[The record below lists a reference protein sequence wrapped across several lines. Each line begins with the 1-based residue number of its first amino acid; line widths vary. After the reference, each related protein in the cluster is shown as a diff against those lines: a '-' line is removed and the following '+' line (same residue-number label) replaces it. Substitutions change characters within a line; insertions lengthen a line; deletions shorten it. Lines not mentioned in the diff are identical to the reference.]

1 MRVSAKNCK
10 QYEQVLLFCIII
22 LTRVSTMAKREEILK
37 SVDGYEL
44 SLAIYEAKNPKAII
58 QFIHGMEEYKERYD
72 AFAEYLCS
80 KGYTC
85 VTSDLRGHGKSAPL
99 LSHISNKKGDKL
111 IIADQK
117 EIRKYIKRTY
127 DKDLPLYL
135 FGHSMGTIISRVLMQ
150 TDGSKYSKVAL
161 SGYVNPNPV
170 AGMGKFLTKCITC
183 FKGPKGHSKFITGLA
198 VGSFN
203 KSIEN
208 PRTPLDW
215 LSYNE
220 ENVDKYIADPLCGVE
235 FTLGSYYALMS
246 LLAKMCKARK
256 YKTVDPKTPI
266 LLAAG
271 KDDPCTGFEKGRA
284 ASKALLEK
292 VGYKNI
298 EVVTFDNMRHE
309 ILNEKDNQK
318 VYKTFLDFYDK

>member
-1 MRVSAKNCK
+1 
-10 QYEQVLLFCIII
+10 
-22 LTRVSTMAKREEILK
+22 MAKSELTLK

-44 SLAIYEAKNPKAII
+44 SLAVFEAKNPKAVI

-99 LSHISNKKGDKL
+99 LSHISNKRGDKL

-127 DKDLPLYL
+127 KDLPLYL

-161 SGYVNPNPV
+161 SGYVNPNPI
-170 AGMGKFLTKCITC
+170 AGIGKALSKCVTV
-183 FKGPKGHSKFITGLA
+183 FKGPKGHSKLINGLA
-198 VGSFN
+198 VGAFN
-203 KSIEN
+203 KTIEN

-235 FTLGSYYALMS
+235 FTLGSFNALMS
-246 LLAKMCKARK
+246 LLAKMGKARK
-256 YKTVDPKTPI
+256 YQSVKEDTPI
-266 LLAAG
+266 LLIAG
-271 KDDPCTGFEKGRA
+271 KDDPCTGFDKGRE

-292 VGYKNI
+292 VGYKQV
-298 EVVTFDNMRHE
+298 EVITLDNMRHE
-309 ILNEKDNQK
+309 ILNEKENQK
-318 VYKTFLDFYDK
+318 VYEELLKFFEK

>member
-1 MRVSAKNCK
+1 MSKV
-10 QYEQVLLFCIII
+10 E
-22 LTRVSTMAKREEILK
+22 LTLK

-44 SLAIYEAKNPKAII
+44 SLAVFEAKNPKAVI

-117 EIRKYIKRTY
+117 EIRKYIKKTY
-127 DKDLPLYL
+127 KDLPLYL

-150 TDGSKYSKVAL
+150 TDGSKYAKVAL
-161 SGYVNPNPV
+161 SGYVNPNPI
-170 AGMGKFLTKCITC
+170 AGVGKALTKCVKL
-183 FKGPKGHSKFITGLA
+183 FKGSKGHSKLINGLA
-198 VGSFN
+198 VGAFN
-203 KSIEN
+203 KTIEN

-235 FTLGSYYALMS
+235 FTLGSFDALMC
-246 LLAKMCKARK
+246 LLSKMGKARK
-256 YKTVDPKTPI
+256 YKSIKEDTPI
-266 LLAAG
+266 LLIAG
-271 KDDPCTGFEKGRA
+271 KDDPCTGFDKGRTS
-284 ASKALLEK
+284 SKALLEK
-292 VGYKNI
+292 VGYKNV
-298 EVVTFDNMRHE
+298 EAVTLDNMRHE
-309 ILNEKDNQK
+309 IINEKENQK
-318 VYKTFLDFYDK
+318 VYEELLKFFEK

>member
-1 MRVSAKNCK
+1 MSKV
-10 QYEQVLLFCIII
+10 E
-22 LTRVSTMAKREEILK
+22 LTLK

-44 SLAIYEAKNPKAII
+44 SLAVFEAKNPKAVI

-85 VTSDLRGHGKSAPL
+85 VISDLRGHGKSAPL

-117 EIRKYIKRTY
+117 EIIKYIKKTY
-127 DKDLPLYL
+127 KDLPLYL

-150 TDGSKYSKVAL
+150 TDGTKYAKVAL
-161 SGYVNPNPV
+161 SGYVNPNPI
-170 AGMGKFLTKCITC
+170 AGVGKALTKCVKL
-183 FKGPKGHSKFITGLA
+183 FKGSKGHSKLINGLA
-198 VGSFN
+198 VGAFN
-203 KSIEN
+203 KTIES

-235 FTLGSYYALMS
+235 FTLGSFDALMC
-246 LLAKMCKARK
+246 LLSKMGKARK
-256 YKTVDPKTPI
+256 YKSIKEDTPI
-266 LLAAG
+266 LLIAG
-271 KDDPCTGFEKGRA
+271 KDDPCTGFDKGRA
-284 ASKALLEK
+284 SSKALLEK
-292 VGYKNI
+292 VGYKNV
-298 EVVTFDNMRHE
+298 EAVTLDNMRHE
-309 ILNEKDNQK
+309 ILNEKENQK
-318 VYKTFLDFYDK
+318 VYEELLKFFEK

>member
-1 MRVSAKNCK
+1 MSKV
-10 QYEQVLLFCIII
+10 E
-22 LTRVSTMAKREEILK
+22 LTLK

-44 SLAIYEAKNPKAII
+44 SLAVFEAKNPKAVI

-111 IIADQK
+111 IISDQK
-117 EIRKYIKRTY
+117 EIRKYIKKTY
-127 DKDLPLYL
+127 KDLPLYL

-150 TDGSKYSKVAL
+150 TDGSKYAKVAL
-161 SGYVNPNPV
+161 SGYVNPNPI
-170 AGMGKFLTKCITC
+170 AGVGKALTKCVKL
-183 FKGPKGHSKFITGLA
+183 FKGSKGHSKLINGLA
-198 VGSFN
+198 VGAFN
-203 KSIEN
+203 KTIEN

-235 FTLGSYYALMS
+235 FTLGSFDALMS
-246 LLAKMCKARK
+246 LLSKMGKARK
-256 YKTVDPKTPI
+256 YKSIKEDTPI
-266 LLAAG
+266 LLIAG
-271 KDDPCTGFEKGRA
+271 KDDPCTGFDKGRE
-284 ASKALLEK
+284 ASKSLLEK
-292 VGYKNI
+292 VGYKNV
-298 EVVTFDNMRHE
+298 EAVTLDNMRHE
-309 ILNEKDNQK
+309 ILNEKENQK
-318 VYKTFLDFYDK
+318 VYEEILKFFEK

>member
-1 MRVSAKNCK
+1 
-10 QYEQVLLFCIII
+10 
-22 LTRVSTMAKREEILK
+22 MAKSELTLK

-44 SLAIYEAKNPKAII
+44 SLAVFEAKNPKAVI

-127 DKDLPLYL
+127 KDLPLYL

-150 TDGSKYSKVAL
+150 TDGTNYSKVAL
-161 SGYVNPNPV
+161 SGYVNPNPI
-170 AGMGKFLTKCITC
+170 AGVGKALTKCVKL
-183 FKGPKGHSKFITGLA
+183 FKGPKGHSKLINGLA
-198 VGSFN
+198 VGAFN
-203 KSIEN
+203 KNIEN

-235 FTLGSYYALMS
+235 FTLGSFNALMS
-246 LLAKMCKARK
+246 LLAKMGKARK
-256 YKTVDPKTPI
+256 YQSIKEDTPI
-266 LLAAG
+266 LLIAG
-271 KDDPCTGFEKGRA
+271 KDDPCTGFDKGRK

-292 VGYKNI
+292 VGYKQV
-298 EVVTFDNMRHE
+298 EVITLDNMRHE
-309 ILNEKDNQK
+309 ILNEKENQK
-318 VYKTFLDFYDK
+318 VYEELLKFFEK

>member
-1 MRVSAKNCK
+1 MSKV
-10 QYEQVLLFCIII
+10 E
-22 LTRVSTMAKREEILK
+22 LTLK

-44 SLAIYEAKNPKAII
+44 SLAVFEAKNPKAVI

-117 EIRKYIKRTY
+117 EIIKYIKKTY
-127 DKDLPLYL
+127 KDLPLYL

-150 TDGSKYSKVAL
+150 TDGTKYAKVAL
-161 SGYVNPNPV
+161 SGYVNPNPI
-170 AGMGKFLTKCITC
+170 AGVGKALTKCVKL
-183 FKGPKGHSKFITGLA
+183 FKGSKGHSKLINGLA
-198 VGSFN
+198 VGAFN
-203 KSIEN
+203 KTIEN

-235 FTLGSYYALMS
+235 FTLGSFDALMC
-246 LLAKMCKARK
+246 LLSKMGKARK
-256 YKTVDPKTPI
+256 YKSIKEDTPI
-266 LLAAG
+266 LLIAG
-271 KDDPCTGFEKGRA
+271 KDDPCTGFDKGRA
-284 ASKALLEK
+284 SSKALLEK
-292 VGYKNI
+292 VGYKNV
-298 EVVTFDNMRHE
+298 EAVTLDNMRHE
-309 ILNEKDNQK
+309 ILNEKENQK
-318 VYKTFLDFYDK
+318 VYEELLKFFEK

>member
-1 MRVSAKNCK
+1 
-10 QYEQVLLFCIII
+10 
-22 LTRVSTMAKREEILK
+22 MAKREEILK

-58 QFIHGMEEYKERYD
+58 QFIHGMEEHKERYEP
-72 AFAEYLCS
+72 FAEYLCS
-80 KGYTC
+80 HGYTC
-85 VTSDLRGHGKSAPL
+85 VLSDLRGHGANAPI
-99 LSHISNKKGDKL
+99 LSHIANKHGDKL
-111 IIADQK
+111 LIEDQK
-117 EIRKYIKRTY
+117 NVRRYIKRTY
-127 DKDLPLYL
+127 DRDIPLYL
-135 FGHSMGTIISRVLMQ
+135 FGHSMGTIIARVLMQ
-150 TDGSKYSKVAL
+150 DNGIKYSKIAL

-170 AGMGKFLTKCITC
+170 AGMGKVLTKCVTC

-198 VGSFN
+198 VGAFN

-220 ENVDKYIADPLCGVE
+220 ENVDKYIANPLCGVE
-235 FTLGSYYALMS
+235 FTLGSYYALMA
-246 LLAKMCKARK
+246 LLAKMGKAKK
-256 YKTVDPKTPI
+256 YKSVNESTPI
-266 LLAAG
+266 LLISG
-271 KDDPCTGFEKGRA
+271 KDDPCTGFEKGRE
-284 ASKALLEK
+284 ASKASLEK

>member
-1 MRVSAKNCK
+1 MSKV
-10 QYEQVLLFCIII
+10 E
-22 LTRVSTMAKREEILK
+22 LTLK

-44 SLAIYEAKNPKAII
+44 SLAVFEAKNPKAVI

-117 EIRKYIKRTY
+117 EIIKYIKKTY
-127 DKDLPLYL
+127 KDLPLYL

-150 TDGSKYSKVAL
+150 TDGTKYAKVAL
-161 SGYVNPNPV
+161 SGYVNPNPI
-170 AGMGKFLTKCITC
+170 AGVGKALTKCVKL
-183 FKGPKGHSKFITGLA
+183 FKGSKGHSKLINGLA
-198 VGSFN
+198 VRAFN
-203 KSIEN
+203 KTIEN

-235 FTLGSYYALMS
+235 FTLGSFDALMC
-246 LLAKMCKARK
+246 LLSKMGKARK
-256 YKTVDPKTPI
+256 YKSIKEDTPI
-266 LLAAG
+266 LLIAG
-271 KDDPCTGFEKGRA
+271 KDDPCTGFDKGRA
-284 ASKALLEK
+284 SSKALLEK
-292 VGYKNI
+292 VGYKNV
-298 EVVTFDNMRHE
+298 EAVTLDNMRHE
-309 ILNEKDNQK
+309 ILNEKENQK
-318 VYKTFLDFYDK
+318 VYEELLKFFEK

>member
-1 MRVSAKNCK
+1 MSKV
-10 QYEQVLLFCIII
+10 E
-22 LTRVSTMAKREEILK
+22 LTLK
-37 SVDGYEL
+37 SVDGYKL
-44 SLAIYEAKNPKAII
+44 SLAVFEAKNPKAVI

-99 LSHISNKKGDKL
+99 LSHISNKRGDKL

-127 DKDLPLYL
+127 KDLPLYL

-161 SGYVNPNPV
+161 SGYVNPNPI
-170 AGMGKFLTKCITC
+170 AGVGKALTKCVTV
-183 FKGPKGHSKFITGLA
+183 FKGPKGHSKLINGLA
-198 VGSFN
+198 VGAFN
-203 KSIEN
+203 KTIEN

-235 FTLGSYYALMS
+235 FTLGSFNALMS
-246 LLAKMCKARK
+246 LLAKMGKARK
-256 YKTVDPKTPI
+256 YQSIKEDTPI
-266 LLAAG
+266 LLIAG
-271 KDDPCTGFEKGRA
+271 KDDPCTGFDKGRA
-284 ASKALLEK
+284 SSKALLEK
-292 VGYKNI
+292 VGYKQV
-298 EVVTFDNMRHE
+298 EVITLDNMRHE
-309 ILNEKDNQK
+309 ILNEKENQK
-318 VYKTFLDFYDK
+318 VYEELLKFFEK

>member
-1 MRVSAKNCK
+1 MSKV
-10 QYEQVLLFCIII
+10 E
-22 LTRVSTMAKREEILK
+22 LTLK

-44 SLAIYEAKNPKAII
+44 SLAVFEAKNPKAVI

-80 KGYTC
+80 NGYTC

-99 LSHISNKKGDKL
+99 LSHISNKRGDKL

-127 DKDLPLYL
+127 KDLPLYL

-150 TDGSKYSKVAL
+150 TDGTNYSKVAL
-161 SGYVNPNPV
+161 SGYVNPNPI
-170 AGMGKFLTKCITC
+170 AGVGKALTKCVTV
-183 FKGPKGHSKFITGLA
+183 FKGPKGHSKLINGLA
-198 VGSFN
+198 VGAFN
-203 KSIEN
+203 KNIEN

-235 FTLGSYYALMS
+235 FTLGSFNALMS
-246 LLAKMCKARK
+246 LLAKMGKARK
-256 YKTVDPKTPI
+256 YQSIKEDTPI
-266 LLAAG
+266 LLIAG
-271 KDDPCTGFEKGRA
+271 KDDPCTGFDKGRE

-292 VGYKNI
+292 VGYKNV
-298 EVVTFDNMRHE
+298 EAVTLDNMRHE
-309 ILNEKDNQK
+309 ILNEKENQK
-318 VYKTFLDFYDK
+318 VYEELLKFFEK

>member
-1 MRVSAKNCK
+1 MSKV
-10 QYEQVLLFCIII
+10 E
-22 LTRVSTMAKREEILK
+22 LTLK

-44 SLAIYEAKNPKAII
+44 SLAVFEAKNPKAVI

-111 IIADQK
+111 IISDQK

-127 DKDLPLYL
+127 KDLPLYL

-150 TDGSKYSKVAL
+150 TDGSKYAKVAL
-161 SGYVNPNPV
+161 SGYVNPNPI
-170 AGMGKFLTKCITC
+170 AGVGKALTKCVKL
-183 FKGPKGHSKFITGLA
+183 FKGSKGHSKLINGLA
-198 VGSFN
+198 VGAFN
-203 KSIEN
+203 KTIEN

-220 ENVDKYIADPLCGVE
+220 ENVDKYIADPLCGAE
-235 FTLGSYYALMS
+235 FTLGSFDALMC
-246 LLAKMCKARK
+246 LLSKMGKARK
-256 YKTVDPKTPI
+256 YKAVKEDTPI
-266 LLAAG
+266 LLIAG
-271 KDDPCTGFEKGRA
+271 KDDPCTGFDKGRVS
-284 ASKALLEK
+284 SKALLEK
-292 VGYKNI
+292 VGYKNV
-298 EVVTFDNMRHE
+298 EAVTLDNMRHE
-309 ILNEKDNQK
+309 ILNEKENQK
-318 VYKTFLDFYDK
+318 VYEELLKFFEK

>member
-1 MRVSAKNCK
+1 
-10 QYEQVLLFCIII
+10 
-22 LTRVSTMAKREEILK
+22 MAKSELTLK

-44 SLAIYEAKNPKAII
+44 SLAVFEAKNPKAVI

-111 IIADQK
+111 IISDQK
-117 EIRKYIKRTY
+117 EIRKYIKKTY
-127 DKDLPLYL
+127 KDLPLYL

-150 TDGSKYSKVAL
+150 TDGTKYAKVAL
-161 SGYVNPNPV
+161 SGYVNPNPI
-170 AGMGKFLTKCITC
+170 AGVGNALTKCVKL
-183 FKGPKGHSKFITGLA
+183 FKGSKGHSKLINGLA
-198 VGSFN
+198 VGAFN
-203 KSIEN
+203 KTIEN

-235 FTLGSYYALMS
+235 FTLGSFDALMS
-246 LLAKMCKARK
+246 LLSKMGKARK
-256 YKTVDPKTPI
+256 YKSVKEDTPI
-266 LLAAG
+266 LLIAG
-271 KDDPCTGFEKGRA
+271 KDDPCTGFDKGRA
-284 ASKALLEK
+284 SSKALLEK
-292 VGYKNI
+292 VGYKNV
-298 EVVTFDNMRHE
+298 EVVTLDNMRHE
-309 ILNEKDNQK
+309 ILNEKENQK
-318 VYKTFLDFYDK
+318 VYEELLKFFEK

>member
-1 MRVSAKNCK
+1 MSKV
-10 QYEQVLLFCIII
+10 E
-22 LTRVSTMAKREEILK
+22 LTLK

-44 SLAIYEAKNPKAII
+44 SLAVFEAKNPKAVI

-127 DKDLPLYL
+127 KDLPLYL

-150 TDGSKYSKVAL
+150 TDGTKYAKVAL
-161 SGYVNPNPV
+161 SGYVNPNPI
-170 AGMGKFLTKCITC
+170 AGVGKALTKCVKL
-183 FKGPKGHSKFITGLA
+183 FKGSKGHSKLINGLA
-198 VGSFN
+198 VGAFN
-203 KSIEN
+203 KTIEN

-235 FTLGSYYALMS
+235 FTLGSFDALMC
-246 LLAKMCKARK
+246 LLSKMGKARK
-256 YKTVDPKTPI
+256 YKSVKEDTPI
-266 LLAAG
+266 LLIAG
-271 KDDPCTGFEKGRA
+271 KDDPCTGFDKGRA
-284 ASKALLEK
+284 SSKALLEK
-292 VGYKNI
+292 VGYKNV
-298 EVVTFDNMRHE
+298 EAVTLDNMRHE
-309 ILNEKDNQK
+309 ILNEKENQK
-318 VYKTFLDFYDK
+318 VYEELLKFFEK

>member
-1 MRVSAKNCK
+1 
-10 QYEQVLLFCIII
+10 
-22 LTRVSTMAKREEILK
+22 MAKSELTLK

-44 SLAIYEAKNPKAII
+44 SLAVFEAKNPKAVI

-117 EIRKYIKRTY
+117 EIRKYIIRTY
-127 DKDLPLYL
+127 KDLPLYL

-150 TDGSKYSKVAL
+150 TDGSKYAKVAL
-161 SGYVNPNPV
+161 SGYVNPNPI
-170 AGMGKFLTKCITC
+170 AGVGKLLTKCVKL
-183 FKGPKGHSKFITGLA
+183 FKGSKGHSKLINGLA
-198 VGSFN
+198 VGAFN
-203 KSIEN
+203 KTIEN

-220 ENVDKYIADPLCGVE
+220 ENVDKYISDPLCGVE
-235 FTLGSYYALMS
+235 FTLGSFDALMS
-246 LLAKMCKARK
+246 LLSKMGKAKK
-256 YKTVDPKTPI
+256 YKSIKEDTPI
-266 LLAAG
+266 LLIAG
-271 KDDPCTGFEKGRA
+271 KDDPCTGFDKGRA
-284 ASKALLEK
+284 SSKALLEK
-292 VGYKNI
+292 VGYKNV
-298 EVVTFDNMRHE
+298 EVVTLDNMRHE
-309 ILNEKDNQK
+309 ILNEKENQK
-318 VYKTFLDFYDK
+318 VYEELLKFFEK

>member
-1 MRVSAKNCK
+1 MSKV
-10 QYEQVLLFCIII
+10 E
-22 LTRVSTMAKREEILK
+22 LTLK

-44 SLAIYEAKNPKAII
+44 SLAVFEAKNPKAVI

-127 DKDLPLYL
+127 KDLPLYL

-150 TDGSKYSKVAL
+150 TDGTKYAKVAL
-161 SGYVNPNPV
+161 SGYVNPNPI
-170 AGMGKFLTKCITC
+170 AGVGKALTKCVKL
-183 FKGPKGHSKFITGLA
+183 FKGSKGHSKLINGLA
-198 VGSFN
+198 VGAFN
-203 KSIEN
+203 KTIEN

-235 FTLGSYYALMS
+235 FTLGSFDALMC
-246 LLAKMCKARK
+246 LLSKMGKARK
-256 YKTVDPKTPI
+256 YKSIKEDTPI
-266 LLAAG
+266 LLIAG
-271 KDDPCTGFEKGRA
+271 KDDPCTGFDKGRA
-284 ASKALLEK
+284 SSKALLEK
-292 VGYKNI
+292 VGYKNV
-298 EVVTFDNMRHE
+298 EAVTLDNMRHE
-309 ILNEKDNQK
+309 ILNEKENQK
-318 VYKTFLDFYDK
+318 VYEELLKFFEK

>member
-1 MRVSAKNCK
+1 MSKV
-10 QYEQVLLFCIII
+10 E
-22 LTRVSTMAKREEILK
+22 LTLK

-44 SLAIYEAKNPKAII
+44 SLAVFEAKNPKAVI

-117 EIRKYIKRTY
+117 EIRKYIKKTY
-127 DKDLPLYL
+127 KDLPLYL

-150 TDGSKYSKVAL
+150 TDGTKYAKVAL
-161 SGYVNPNPV
+161 SGYVNPNPI
-170 AGMGKFLTKCITC
+170 AGVGKALTKCVKL
-183 FKGPKGHSKFITGLA
+183 FKGSKGHSKLINGLA
-198 VGSFN
+198 VGAFN
-203 KSIEN
+203 KTIEN

-235 FTLGSYYALMS
+235 FTLGSFDALMC
-246 LLAKMCKARK
+246 LLSKMGKARK
-256 YKTVDPKTPI
+256 YKSIKEDTPI
-266 LLAAG
+266 LLIAG
-271 KDDPCTGFEKGRA
+271 KDDPCTGFDKGRA
-284 ASKALLEK
+284 SSKALLEK
-292 VGYKNI
+292 VGYKNV
-298 EVVTFDNMRHE
+298 EAVTLDNMRHE
-309 ILNEKDNQK
+309 ILNEKENQK
-318 VYKTFLDFYDK
+318 VYEELLKFFEK